1 MSNWVKRALRQ
12 RLTYA
17 NVVASLA
24 AFGALAGGGAYAA
37 GELGAQAK
45 GVGNVK
51 EVRVSKNITD
61 EQETVWAKCP
71 DGRKVISGGS
81 GSGIS
86 DTAANSDVAILENHR
101 LGNGWIVIAVTQAGP
116 RTIDAYAYCVKN

>member
-1 MSNWVKRALRQ
+1 MGEARLAPAVDVRKRGREP
-12 RLTYA
+12 RRIRRP
-17 NVVASLA
+17 
-24 AFGALAGGGAYAA
+24 GGWRRVRR